1 MKIIIIFL
9 FILSLLLKKGHGE
22 KINSEKNSMLSLTK
36 ANIDEIR
43 NLTNFHH
50 SLEESLQIKNQKEL
64 VIFHKLF
71 HFAMSLN
78 EDLMTHPIVKNKNT
92 TECKIRSNDL
102 IVNAIV
108 DLFDKIS
115 QNFSNISIIFGNMC
129 HQYLWSLDLQS
140 KYPKCY
146 KASSVEIFQ
155 CLDNEIK
162 NKNVNKLYKNLIS
175 NYYNSYESVNL
186 SLDKIYSNAKVAWNK
201 TIMEITRSFDLC
213 VLSLPITLKSD
224 SMNKAAHSNYG
235 KNLTNLYHSQRD
247 IINTN
252 NFRIFDQI
260 KTIDWKISMNY
271 LNHTFNEDKNV
282 TCCINFSEE
291 YLHKITTNA
300 LTENDKFF
308 HTEIAIF
315 ENFINQIIQRGDV
328 SSTFNF
334 CSIYKKN
341 STTMHMVFDCI
352 DRSIVNHPSTEM
364 INLYKELDN
373 IMKSNRD
380 LIVSTFKNDH
390 SPKILNVI
398 KNALKYADTSFNLC
412 IDDNKKL
419 KKCVNHINSK
429 HLN

>member
-22 KINSEKNSMLSLTK
+22 KINSEKNSLLSLTK
-36 ANIDEIR
+36 KNIDDIR
-43 NLTNFHH
+43 NLTHFHH

-71 HFAMSLN
+71 DYALSLN
-78 EDLMTHPIVKNKNT
+78 EDLMTHPIVKNKNV
-92 TECKIRSNDL
+92 TECKIRSNSL

-115 QNFSNISIIFGNMC
+115 QNFSNISITFGNMC
-129 HQYLWSLDLQS
+129 HQYLWSLDLKS
-140 KYPKCY
+140 KYPTCY
-146 KASSVEIFQ
+146 EPLSVEIFQ

-162 NKNVNKLYKNLIS
+162 NKHVNKLYKDLIS

-186 SLDKIYSNAKVAWNK
+186 SLDNIYSNAKVAWNK
-201 TIMEITRSFDLC
+201 TIEKISRSFDLC

-224 SMNKAAHSNYG
+224 SMNKADHSNYG
-235 KNLTNLYHSQRD
+235 KNLTNLYQSQRD
-247 IINTN
+247 VINTN
-252 NFRIFDQI
+252 NFRMFDQI

-271 LNHTFNEDKNV
+271 LNHTFGEDKNV

-291 YLHKITTNA
+291 YLHNITTNA
-300 LTENDKFF
+300 LTENDQFSINQ
-308 HTEIAIF
+308 TAIF
-315 ENFINQIIQRGDV
+315 ENFINAIIQRIDL

-341 STTMHMVFDCI
+341 FTTLNMMFDCI
-352 DRSIVNHPSTEM
+352 DRSIVNHPSTKM

-373 IMKSNRD
+373 IMKGNRD
-380 LIVSTFKNDH
+380 LIVSIFKNDH
-390 SPKILNVI
+390 SPKIFNVI